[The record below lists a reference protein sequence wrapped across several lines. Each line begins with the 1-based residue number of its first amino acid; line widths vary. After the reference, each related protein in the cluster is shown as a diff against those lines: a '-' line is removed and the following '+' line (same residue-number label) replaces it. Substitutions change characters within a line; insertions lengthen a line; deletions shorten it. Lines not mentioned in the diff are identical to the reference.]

1 MNVYR
6 ANLLHAVFTMV
17 CATYIYYTTGD
28 KLIVLLIVVAV
39 MLLSLNNGV
48 QHGVTSQIKAAL
60 GVSWLG
66 AILLYRPIDVAFAN
80 GRIDDMIEVIPMLVS
95 LAIFTFYA
103 IKSFRK

>member
-66 AILLYRPIDVAFAN
+66 AILLYRPIDVAFAKMYFSTTS
-80 GRIDDMIEVIPMLVS
+80 ISIAVS
-95 LAIFTFYA
+95 LP
-103 IKSFRK
+103 RKPFII